1 MLLRKGLNTWR
12 STTAVVSCCLV
23 FCLQECEF
31 WMSQSCLCSR
41 LMFCYMKCYHF
52 PVFPHTAS
60 VSLTAGVHVLSYL
73 LFFSL
78 RYCSVILLHP
88 GIILILFLYFRT
100 ELRERA
106 HVLSDHQCLHL
117 SLGYRFLTGWW
128 EKKLQISRHSKMGMA
143 VWT

>member
-78 RYCSVILLHP
+78 EILLCD
-88 GIILILFLYFRT
+88 IASAWYRSYFVSLFQNWAQRTCARAFRSSMPT
-100 ELRERA
+100 FISRLQI
-106 HVLSDHQCLHL
+106 S
-117 SLGYRFLTGWW
+117 YRLV

>member
-1 MLLRKGLNTWR
+1 MCKGLNTGR
-12 STTAVVSCCLV
+12 SSTAVVSCCLV
-23 FCLQECEF
+23 FRLQECEF
-31 WMSQSCLCSR
+31 WMRQSCLCSR
-41 LMFCYMKCYHF
+41 LMFCYMKCNHF

-73 LFFSL
+73 LFFSQ

-100 ELRERA
+100 ELGEHA
-106 HVLSDHQCLHL
+106 HVLSDHHCLHL

-128 EKKLQISRHSKMGMA
+128 EKNFK
-143 VWT
+143 